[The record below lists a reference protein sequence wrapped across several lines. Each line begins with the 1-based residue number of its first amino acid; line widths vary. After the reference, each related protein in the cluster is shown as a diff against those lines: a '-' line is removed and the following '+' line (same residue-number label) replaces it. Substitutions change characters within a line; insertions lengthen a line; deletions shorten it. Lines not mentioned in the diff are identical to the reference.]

1 MTGRSTNISTNTKMN
16 SNKDIF
22 EGRSIPATIAKFAV
36 PTVLSQLVTLIYNL
50 ADTYFVGQTDNPS
63 QVAALTLSFPIFMIL
78 VMVSNLFGIGAN
90 SFIARSLGQ
99 GDRQEAKKASTFAFY
114 GAIAVIL
121 MIIAVL
127 SLFMNPILE
136 VIGAKT
142 AETYKATKEYITW
155 TVIYGGVPTVSS
167 MMLGHLIRAEGNTK
181 QASIGMILGGVLNII
196 LDWILVIG
204 CSMGA
209 RGAAIATFIS
219 NVVAFLYLFI
229 VVIRNRNTVI
239 TLKPSKFRLEGRI
252 ASQVILV
259 GMPAAA
265 IIILGSTANIVLTH
279 FMSDYGDVSIAAF
292 GIVQKI
298 GSIAIQITVGL
309 SQGIMPLLGYCYG
322 AGDVDRLKKVNKTA
336 FLVLA
341 CYAALCL
348 LMVEIFAEPLVNIF
362 ISEKATVDKAID
374 FVRVWFICAPGL
386 CFTNLFGSVFQAMG
400 KWLQALL
407 LSLIRQALILIPLIV
422 VLNKLFGEKGLVCGQ
437 PVADTITLVVG
448 IVMYI
453 ILMRKIDK
461 K

>member
-16 SNKDIF
+16 SNKDVF

-78 VMVSNLFGIGAN
+78 VMVGNLFGIGAN

-99 GDRQEAKKASTFAFY
+99 GDRTEAKKASTFAFY

-127 SLFMNPILE
+127 SIFMNPILD

-142 AETYKATKEYITW
+142 AETFEATKGYINW
-155 TVIYGGVPTVSS
+155 TVIYGGVPTVASL
-167 MMLGHLIRAEGNTK
+167 MLGHLIRAEGNTK
-181 QASIGMILGGVLNII
+181 QASIGMILGGVLNIV

-239 TLKPSKFRLEGRI
+239 TLKPTQFRLEARI

-322 AGDVDRLKKVNKTA
+322 AGDINRLKKVNKTA

-386 CFTNLFGSVFQAMG
+386 CFTNMFGSVFQAMG

-422 VLNKLFGEKGLVCGQ
+422 VLNKFFGEKGLVCGQ
-437 PVADTITLVVG
+437 PVADTITLIVG